1 MEKNVVLNI
10 LEISQEKTCV
20 RVSFN
25 KVAGLQA
32 LGSATLQVFSR
43 EISEVFK
50 NAFFEE
56 HVWTTATL

>member
-32 LGSATLQVFSR
+32 LGSATLQVFSC

-50 NAFFEE
+50 NTFFEE
-56 HVWTTATL
+56 HV

>member
-56 HVWTTATL
+56 HV